1 MLLMAQEG
9 VGAVDCRS
17 HCYTDQAPGREEV
30 VVVAVDCRSRCCT
43 DQVPD
48 REVVAG
54 CTPDF
59 RIRRRGQRH
68 SLTELKCPRQAQRF
82 FQLK

>member
-1 MLLMAQEG
+1 MAQEG

-17 HCYTDQAPGREEV
+17 HCCTDQAPGREV
-30 VVVAVDCRSRCCT
+30 VVDCRTRCCT
-43 DQVPD
+43 DHVPD
-48 REVVAG
+48 PEVAAAAG

-68 SLTELKCPRQAQRF
+68 SLTALKCPRQAKRS

>member
-1 MLLMAQEG
+1 MAQEG
-9 VGAVDCRS
+9 VGAADCCS
-17 HCYTDQAPGREEV
+17 HCCTDQAPGRE
-30 VVVAVDCRSRCCT
+30 VVVAVVDCRSHCCT

-48 REVVAG
+48 REVGGEAAG

-59 RIRRRGQRH
+59 RIRRRGQQH
-68 SLTELKCPRQAQRF
+68 SLTELKCPRQAKRF